1 MHRFNS
7 VVLSIALLA
16 ALLASSQPAA
26 AQSSIKIGVFD
37 PTRISSDT
45 AAGQRV
51 QGELTA
57 TRDRMQ
63 QEIVSKEQEINQLQ
77 QQLNQQALSLSNDR
91 RTSLEIDIQRK
102 LLALNTAKELAT
114 RELQLEVAAAEA
126 KFNEKLFTV
135 VEQIG
140 RDEGFSLLFDSA
152 AVAWAEEAIDVTS
165 LIVER
170 FDQMFPEKAE

>member
-7 VVLSIALLA
+7 VVFFIALFA
-16 ALLASSQPAA
+16 ALLAQAQPAA
-26 AQSSIKIGVFD
+26 AQASFKIGVFD
-37 PTRISSDT
+37 PTRISTDT

-63 QEIVSKEQEINQLQ
+63 QEIATQEQEINQLQ
-77 QQLNQQALSLSNDR
+77 QQLSQQALSLSVDR
-91 RTSLEIDIQRK
+91 RTTLEIDIQRK
-102 LLALNTAKELAT
+102 LLALNTAKDLAT
-114 RELQLEVAAAEA
+114 RELQLEVAAAES
-126 KFNEKLFTV
+126 KFNEKLVAV

-140 RDEGFSLLFDSA
+140 RDEGFLLLLDAA
-152 AVAWAEEAIDVTS
+152 AVAWADASVDVTS

-170 FDQMFPEKAE
+170 FNQMFPETGE